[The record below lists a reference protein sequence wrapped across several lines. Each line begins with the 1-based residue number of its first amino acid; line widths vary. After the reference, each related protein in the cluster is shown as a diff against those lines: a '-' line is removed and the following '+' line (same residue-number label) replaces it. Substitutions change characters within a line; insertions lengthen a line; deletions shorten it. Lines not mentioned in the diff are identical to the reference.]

1 MELKEVKDKK
11 VWNKFVSEHGP
22 KSGSFL
28 HSWDWIQFQGGKP
41 IGLYQK
47 EKLEAVAH
55 LIEKR
60 LPAGKKYFYCPRGPV
75 SSSLWFVGDLVRVLA
90 DQYAKKHGAMFIRFD
105 SPVEGSGKKVGKRI
119 RATASVQPK
128 QTLLLDLKKDP
139 ERLLAEMH
147 HKTRYNI
154 RLAERK
160 RIKVEVLGSDQ
171 FDQVWP
177 VFEQTAERDQF
188 GLHDK
193 EYYQRMLS
201 SNGSL
206 IRLVVAKHENEI
218 IAATI
223 MIDFAGVRTY
233 LHGAS
238 SNKHRNLMAPY
249 AIHWHQIQDAK
260 QQGLEG
266 YDFWGVSDTNKQWKG
281 ITRFKRGFKG
291 FEIEYA
297 GTFDY
302 VLNSTEYFLYQFA
315 RRLRYGKRG

>member
-1 MELKEVKDKK
+1 
-11 VWNKFVSEHGP
+11 
-22 KSGSFL
+22 
-28 HSWDWIQFQGGKP
+28 
-41 IGLYQK
+41 
-47 EKLEAVAH
+47 
-55 LIEKR
+55 
-60 LPAGKKYFYCPRGPV
+60 
-75 SSSLWFVGDLVRVLA
+75 
-90 DQYAKKHGAMFIRFD
+90 
-105 SPVEGSGKKVGKRI
+105 
-119 RATASVQPK
+119 
-128 QTLLLDLKKDP
+128 
-139 ERLLAEMH
+139 
-147 HKTRYNI
+147 
-154 RLAERK
+154 
-160 RIKVEVLGSDQ
+160 
-171 FDQVWP
+171 
-177 VFEQTAERDQF
+177 
-188 GLHDK
+188 
-193 EYYQRMLS
+193 
-201 SNGSL
+201 
-206 IRLVVAKHENEI
+206 
-218 IAATI
+218 